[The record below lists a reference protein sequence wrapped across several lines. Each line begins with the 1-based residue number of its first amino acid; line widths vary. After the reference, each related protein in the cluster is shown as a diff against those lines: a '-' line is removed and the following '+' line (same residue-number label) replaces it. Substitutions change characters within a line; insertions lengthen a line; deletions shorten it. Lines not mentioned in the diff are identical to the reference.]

1 MHEQG
6 GTLKQEIIRTAD
18 MLEEMK
24 ESRDDIYFLVVFL
37 KDIQYVGDERRY
49 NLLLEELHNRLK
61 DKLGKEK
68 TA

>member
-1 MHEQG
+1 
-6 GTLKQEIIRTAD
+6 

-49 NLLLEELHNRLK
+49 NLLLEELYNRLL
-61 DKLGKEK
+61 DKNKEK
-68 TA
+68 EE